1 MGGFLKKLTSH
12 LIYLSLHPLTAKEG
26 VVIVVVVICG
36 FGLCL
41 WFMGLVCASC
51 VLCLEKFMG
60 WRGRWWRERWDYFGF
75 GDLWARDV
83 EGDGMKGRER
93 VDRFFLERRRRLME
107 SFLEKVSGEEIVRN
121 SFSNRVS
128 YWKVDYLSCRL
139 RLCHHLT
146 QFSVS
151 SKPSCFLPW
160 IQFSRSE
167 KGDRPLF

>member
-1 MGGFLKKLTSH
+1 M
-12 LIYLSLHPLTAKEG
+12 
-26 VVIVVVVICG
+26 
-36 FGLCL
+36 
-41 WFMGLVCASC
+41 
-51 VLCLEKFMG
+51 
-60 WRGRWWRERWDYFGF
+60 RWDYFGF

-93 VDRFFLERRRRLME
+93 VDQFFLERRRRLME

-128 YWKVDYLSCRL
+128 YWKVDCLSCRL